1 LKKAE
6 EKGKEIGEAIGIE
19 KGKIEGKLEIAKNL
33 ISKGFD
39 EKSILEITGLTIG
52 EVKKYFPDNGKN

>member
-1 LKKAE
+1 M
-6 EKGKEIGEAIGIE
+6 
-19 KGKIEGKLEIAKNL
+19 

-39 EKSILEITGLTIG
+39 EKSVLEITGLTAQ